1 MKTNKEIQV
10 HILPTERESNIVLST
25 TNKNIYHVSSPKSNS
40 ELMGA
45 TNQHLYFTSDEK
57 PKVGD
62 WCVYFGTDIMK
73 HDNNEVW
80 DKDKCRK
87 IIGTTDTKLKLGICE
102 DCKQDKDYRHFF
114 IKCTCSLPQPSQ
126 AFIEKYCKI
135 GGIDEVLVE
144 YEYNEDSLA
153 IYHEEINHRGHSDIN
168 LEDDISLKVNSQNE
182 ITIHP
187 IKTSWGREE
196 HLKDI
201 KEYLNTL
208 KKEELEE
215 LTNIFDN
222 HKTLITSRVL
232 SFDEWRKEKGYL
244 KYIISNS
251 FIKDD
256 IMISYNKLQI
266 KYRAYHKT
274 FKR

>member
-126 AFIEKYCKI
+126 SFIEAFCEAD
-135 GGIDEVLVE
+135 GIWKVLVE
-144 YEYNEDSLA
+144 YTDWCDY
-153 IYHEEINHRGHSDIN
+153 
-168 LEDDISLKVNSQNE
+168 DDDDATGIDRPDLRLKVNSNNE
-182 ITIHP
+182 IIIHSV
-187 IKTSWGREE
+187 KDSW
-196 HLKDI
+196 
-201 KEYLNTL
+201 T
-208 KKEELEE
+208 KKELIGNGIDSLDNFLMNSVIYTQEQRELVMQVIYEWTEE
-215 LTNIFDN
+215 SL
-222 HKTLITSRVL
+222 
-232 SFDEWRKEKGYL
+232 
-244 KYIISNS
+244 
-251 FIKDD
+251 
-256 IMISYNKLQI
+256 
-266 KYRAYHKT
+266 
-274 FKR
+274 